1 MYSHTKTCLLPGTT
15 NLKRNS
21 SALLQQ
27 LSRGGG
33 GTIVCFLYFLPPGA
47 EEPVDAAV
55 FSNTAVASDI
65 SLLSSD
71 ILFIQLH

>member
-1 MYSHTKTCLLPGTT
+1 MYCHTETCLFPGTT
-15 NLKRNS
+15 DLKHNS

-33 GTIVCFLYFLPPGA
+33 GIIVCCLYWLPLGA

-55 FSNTAVASDI
+55 F
-65 SLLSSD
+65 
-71 ILFIQLH
+71 